1 MVVPTNILF
10 NGIEVRAPIPDNA
23 RHILTKDAVAFL
35 ATLHRTFNGRRKELL
50 ARRVVRQKEIDNGA
64 LPDFLPETKHIRED
78 PIWQGAPPAPGL
90 EDRRV
95 EITGPTDRKMVIN
108 ALNADVYTYMSD
120 FEDSSTPTWNNM
132 IGGQVNLYDAV
143 RRTISLQQGSKS
155 YKLRTDR
162 PVPTLIVRPRGWHLD
177 ESHFLVDG
185 EPISGGI
192 FDFGLYFFHNAKEA
206 IAQGFGPYFYLPKME
221 SHLEARL
228 WNDIF
233 KVSQDWIGIPRGTI
247 RGTVLIETI
256 LGVFEMDEI
265 IYELREHSSG
275 LNCGRW
281 DYIFSF
287 IKKLRNHPEF
297 VLPERNDVTM
307 TVPFMS
313 SYVKLLIQTCHKR
326 GVHAMGG
333 MAAQIPIKD
342 DAQANKVAMEGV
354 YKDKLREALAGHD
367 GTWVA
372 HPQLA
377 HIALEVFNKHMPTP
391 NQIFL
396 RREEVHVTARDLINP
411 YIPGG
416 KISEAGIRKNLFIG
430 LGYMEAWLRGVGCVP
445 INYLMEDAAT
455 AEVSRSQLNQWVKHG
470 VTTSEGKKVTKDY
483 ILALLADETKKAE
496 QSGPK
501 GNKFA
506 EAARYLKP
514 EITDEKYS
522 DFLTTLLYD
531 KVTTV
536 DSVAAKL

>member
-1 MVVPTNILF
+1 
-10 NGIEVRAPIPDNA
+10 
-23 RHILTKDAVAFL
+23 
-35 ATLHRTFNGRRKELL
+35 
-50 ARRVVRQKEIDNGA
+50 
-64 LPDFLPETKHIRED
+64 
-78 PIWQGAPPAPGL
+78 
-90 EDRRV
+90 
-95 EITGPTDRKMVIN
+95 
-108 ALNADVYTYMSD
+108 
-120 FEDSSTPTWNNM
+120 
-132 IGGQVNLYDAV
+132 
-143 RRTISLQQGSKS
+143 
-155 YKLRTDR
+155 
-162 PVPTLIVRPRGWHLD
+162 
-177 ESHFLVDG
+177 
-185 EPISGGI
+185 
-192 FDFGLYFFHNAKEA
+192 
-206 IAQGFGPYFYLPKME
+206 
-221 SHLEARL
+221 
-228 WNDIF
+228 
-233 KVSQDWIGIPRGTI
+233 
-247 RGTVLIETI
+247 
-256 LGVFEMDEI
+256 
-265 IYELREHSSG
+265 
-275 LNCGRW
+275 
-281 DYIFSF
+281 
-287 IKKLRNHPEF
+287 
-297 VLPERNDVTM
+297 
-307 TVPFMS
+307 
-313 SYVKLLIQTCHKR
+313 
-326 GVHAMGG
+326 MGG